1 MARSGGFKVDG
12 LKELQ
17 KEIRQT
23 EDVELKKRLRLA
35 NKEAAQVVADQAKV
49 EVPRRSGRLARSI
62 GTQASQTSAFV
73 KAGTAAR
80 VPYAGPIHFGW
91 PKRNIRPQ
99 PFLYEAMDKRIGEVR
114 KAYEKNLGK
123 ITKDLSSK

>member
-12 LKELQ
+12 LKALQ
-17 KEIRQT
+17 KEIRKT
-23 EDVELKKRLRLA
+23 EDVGMKKQLRLA

-62 GTQASQTSAFV
+62 GVQASQTSAFV

>member
-12 LKELQ
+12 LKALQ
-17 KEIRQT
+17 KEIRKT
-23 EDVELKKRLRLA
+23 EDVGMKKQLRLA

-62 GTQASQTSAFV
+62 GVQASQTSAFV

-114 KAYEKNLGK
+114 KAYEKNLEKLGK
-123 ITKDLSSK
+123 GLSSK

>member
-12 LKELQ
+12 LKALQ
-17 KEIRQT
+17 KEIRKT
-23 EDVELKKRLRLA
+23 EDVGMKKQLRLA

-62 GTQASQTSAFV
+62 GVQASQTSAFV

-114 KAYEKNLGK
+114 RAYEKNLGK

>member
-17 KEIRQT
+17 KEIRKT

-62 GTQASQTSAFV
+62 GTQATQTSAFV

>member
-12 LKELQ
+12 LKALQ
-17 KEIRQT
+17 KEIRKT
-23 EDVELKKRLRLA
+23 EDVEMKKRLRLA

-99 PFLYEAMDKRIGEVR
+99 PFLYEALDKRIGEVR
-114 KAYEKNLGK
+114 RAYEKNLGK

>member
-123 ITKDLSSK
+123 ITKDLSSN

>member
-17 KEIRQT
+17 KEIRRT
-23 EDVELKKRLRLA
+23 EDVELKKQLRLA

-62 GTQASQTSAFV
+62 GVQASQTSASV

-114 KAYEKNLGK
+114 RAYEKNLEKLGK
-123 ITKDLSSK
+123 SLSSK

>member
-12 LKELQ
+12 LRQLQ

-23 EDVELKKRLRLA
+23 EDVELKKQLRLA

>member
-1 MARSGGFKVDG
+1 MAGSGGFQVEN
-12 LKELQ
+12 LRALQ
-17 KEIRQT
+17 REIRKT
-23 EDVELKKRLRLA
+23 EDVELKKRLRRA
-35 NKEAAQVVADQAKV
+35 NKQAAEVVADQAKV

-62 GTQASQTSAFV
+62 GVRAGQSEASV

-91 PKRNIRPQ
+91 ARRNIRPQ
-99 PFLYEAMDKRIGEVR
+99 PFLYEALDKRIGEVR
-114 KAYEKNLGK
+114 QAYAENMEK

>member
-62 GTQASQTSAFV
+62 GVQASQTSASV

-114 KAYEKNLGK
+114 RAYEKNLGK

>member
-23 EDVELKKRLRLA
+23 EDVELKKQLRLA

-62 GTQASQTSAFV
+62 GVQASQTSALV

>member
-12 LKELQ
+12 LKALQ
-17 KEIRQT
+17 KEIRKT
-23 EDVELKKRLRLA
+23 EDVEMKKQLRLA

-62 GTQASQTSAFV
+62 GAQASQTSAFV
-73 KAGTAAR
+73 KAGTPSR

-114 KAYEKNLGK
+114 RAYEKNLGK

>member
-12 LKELQ
+12 LKALQ
-17 KEIRQT
+17 KEIRKT
-23 EDVELKKRLRLA
+23 EDVEMKKRLRLA

>member
-12 LKELQ
+12 LKALQ

-23 EDVELKKRLRLA
+23 EDVELKKQLRLA

-62 GTQASQTSAFV
+62 GAQASQTSAFV

>member
-17 KEIRQT
+17 KEIRKT
-23 EDVELKKRLRLA
+23 EDVELKKSLRLA

-99 PFLYEAMDKRIGEVR
+99 PFLYEALDKRIGEVR
-114 KAYEKNLGK
+114 RAYEKNLGK

>member
-12 LKELQ
+12 LKALQ

-23 EDVELKKRLRLA
+23 EDVELKKQLRLA

-62 GTQASQTSAFV
+62 GVQASQTSASV

-114 KAYEKNLGK
+114 RAYEKNLGK

>member
-17 KEIRQT
+17 KEIRKT

-62 GTQASQTSAFV
+62 GTQATQTSAFV

-114 KAYEKNLGK
+114 KAYEKNLEKLGK
-123 ITKDLSSK
+123 GLSSK

>member
-12 LKELQ
+12 LKALQ

-23 EDVELKKRLRLA
+23 EDVELKKQLRLA

-62 GTQASQTSAFV
+62 GAQASQTSAFV
-73 KAGTAAR
+73 KAGTPSR

-91 PKRNIRPQ
+91 PQRNIRPQ

-114 KAYEKNLGK
+114 RAYEKNLGK

>member
-17 KEIRQT
+17 KEIRKT

-99 PFLYEAMDKRIGEVR
+99 PFLYEALDKRIGEVR
-114 KAYEKNLGK
+114 KAYEKNLEKLGK
-123 ITKDLSSK
+123 GLSSK

>member
-17 KEIRQT
+17 KEIRRT
-23 EDVELKKRLRLA
+23 EDVELKKQLRLA

-62 GTQASQTSAFV
+62 GTQASQTSASV

-114 KAYEKNLGK
+114 RAYEKSLEKLGK
-123 ITKDLSSK
+123 SLSSK

>member
-12 LKELQ
+12 LKALQ

-23 EDVELKKRLRLA
+23 EDVELKKQLRLA

>member
-12 LKELQ
+12 LKALQ

-23 EDVELKKRLRLA
+23 EDVELKKQLRLA

-114 KAYEKNLGK
+114 RAYEKNLGK

>member
-12 LKELQ
+12 LKALQ
-17 KEIRQT
+17 KEIRKT
-23 EDVELKKRLRLA
+23 EDVEMKKRLRLA

-114 KAYEKNLGK
+114 KAYEKNLEKLGK
-123 ITKDLSSK
+123 GLSSK